1 MTLQSNSYTIL
12 SYNAQTVTY
21 KFMYIG
27 HPNILRLEHHKI
39 DNSRKFCKIDS
50 CLFYSGQN
58 ETVLFA
64 TFCSSLVFS
73 KWAAIHKLSKK
84 KNKSSLE
91 THKMAIWDWNQHN
104 FVPKLIF
111 NIGNFEKAAFS
122 NSSQEPSYSPTY
134 TYTHT
139 AISKEIST

>member
-1 MTLQSNSYTIL
+1 MTLQSNSKYTIL

-27 HPNILRLEHHKI
+27 HLNILRLEHHKI

-58 ETVLFA
+58 ETVLFD
-64 TFCSSLVFS
+64 TFCLSLVFS

-84 KNKSSLE
+84 KK
-91 THKMAIWDWNQHN
+91 
-104 FVPKLIF
+104 
-111 NIGNFEKAAFS
+111 
-122 NSSQEPSYSPTY
+122 
-134 TYTHT
+134 
-139 AISKEIST
+139 